1 MKKGKKFLALLLV
14 GIMTFSMTA
23 CSSESA
29 GEPEKENTD
38 AAAAE
43 AAEDVQEE
51 PEEEKNDAVVN
62 IDTEAAA
69 AGNSYVM
76 QKDPSEYKIF
86 CYWPA
91 PDTFFD
97 SYCLEGIKAFEEQYG
112 AEVEWMVGTD
122 WTQDIENQ
130 SVEAMAASGYDLFMI
145 LSADSSGA
153 NSLYRELR
161 DNGCHVINYCNKVD
175 DPAQCEAMYSSDN
188 SVNAYASAKELCEL
202 MGGEGKIIHVLENL
216 NDVNTKIRQEAVEK
230 AVAEYP
236 GITICQTVADI
247 TTVDEGYEKVTDA
260 IASNPD
266 ATGMICCAGT
276 ASKGV
281 ANALADYYGS
291 NPDAEHIYCATM
303 DQAEEVLAGIKA
315 GQIDYTV
322 AQNGWAMGY
331 VSALSLCMLEDGW
344 VPVND
349 GQFIDTGYIFI
360 DKDNVDTWQSDI
372 EKAATELISSL
383 ETEWFKQP

>member
-1 MKKGKKFLALLLV
+1 MRKMKKVAALLLV
-14 GIMTFSMTA
+14 MIMTLSMMA
-23 CSSESA
+23 CSSGAA
-29 GEPEKENTD
+29 GDAEKEEDTD
-38 AAAAE
+38 TVSNE
-43 AAEDVQEE
+43 TVEESGNEED
-51 PEEEKNDAVVN
+51 KGAVVN
-62 IDTEAAA
+62 VDTQAAA
-69 AGNSYVM
+69 SGNEYVM
-76 QKDPSEYKIF
+76 QKAPSEYKVF

-97 SYCLEGIKAFEEQYG
+97 SYCLEGIEAFEAQYG
-112 AEVEWMVGTD
+112 VDVEWMVGTD

-153 NSLYRELR
+153 NSLYKELR

-175 DPAQCEAMYSSDN
+175 DPAQCEAMFSSDN
-188 SVNAYASAKELCEL
+188 SVNAYASAKELCER

-291 NPDAEHIYCATM
+291 NPDANHIYCATM
-303 DQAEEVLAGIKA
+303 DQAEEVLAGIKK

-331 VSALSLCMLEDGW
+331 VSALSLCMLDDGW
-344 VPVND
+344 VPVTD

-360 DKDNVDTWQSDI
+360 DENNVDTWQSDI
-372 EKAATELISSL
+372 EAAATELIASL
-383 ETEWFKQP
+383 ETKWFKQP

>member
-1 MKKGKKFLALLLV
+1 MRKMKKVAALLLV
-14 GIMTFSMTA
+14 MIMTLSMMACFSGV
-23 CSSESA
+23 A
-29 GEPEKENTD
+29 GDAEKEEDTD
-38 AAAAE
+38 TVSNE
-43 AAEDVQEE
+43 TVEESGNEED
-51 PEEEKNDAVVN
+51 KGAVVN
-62 IDTEAAA
+62 VDTQAAA
-69 AGNSYVM
+69 SGNEYVM
-76 QKDPSEYKIF
+76 QKAPSEYKVF

-97 SYCLEGIKAFEEQYG
+97 SYCLEGIEAFEAQYG
-112 AEVEWMVGTD
+112 VDVEWMVGTD

-153 NSLYRELR
+153 NSLYKELR

-175 DPAQCEAMYSSDN
+175 DPAQCEAMFSSDN
-188 SVNAYASAKELCEL
+188 SVNAYASAKELCER

-266 ATGMICCAGT
+266 A
-276 ASKGV
+276 
-281 ANALADYYGS
+281 N
-291 NPDAEHIYCATM
+291 HIYCATM
-303 DQAEEVLAGIKA
+303 DQAEEVLAGIKK

-331 VSALSLCMLEDGW
+331 VSALSLCMLDDGW
-344 VPVND
+344 VPVTD

-360 DKDNVDTWQSDI
+360 DQNNVDTWQSDI
-372 EKAATELISSL
+372 EAAATELIASL
-383 ETEWFKQP
+383 ETKWFKQP